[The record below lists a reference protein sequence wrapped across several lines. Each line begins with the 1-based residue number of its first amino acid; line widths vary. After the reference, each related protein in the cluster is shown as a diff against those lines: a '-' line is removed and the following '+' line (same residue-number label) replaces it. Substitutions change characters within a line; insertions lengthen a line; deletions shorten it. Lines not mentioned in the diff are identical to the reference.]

1 MLCMNVIAV
10 SIIEEFD
17 LFPNC
22 VPGISLYWSTIY
34 DSLLATIFS
43 RILPRH
49 SSSVMR
55 WYARGCE

>member
-1 MLCMNVIAV
+1 MLCMNVIAA

-22 VPGISLYWSTIY
+22 VLGISLYWSTIY

-49 SSSVMR
+49 SSSIIR
-55 WYARGCE
+55 

>member
-1 MLCMNVIAV
+1 MNVIAV
-10 SIIEEFD
+10 SIVEKFD
-17 LFPNC
+17 LLPNC
-22 VPGISLYWSTIY
+22 VPGISSYQPTIY

>member
-1 MLCMNVIAV
+1 MNVIAV
-10 SIIEEFD
+10 SIVEKFD
-17 LFPNC
+17 LPPNC
-22 VPGISLYWSTIY
+22 VPGISSYQPTIY